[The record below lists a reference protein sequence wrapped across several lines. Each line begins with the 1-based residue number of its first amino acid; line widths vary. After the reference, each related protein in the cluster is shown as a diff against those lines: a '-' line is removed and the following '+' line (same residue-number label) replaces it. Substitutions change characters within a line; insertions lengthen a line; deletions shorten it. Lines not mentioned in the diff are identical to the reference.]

1 MSEIY
6 TYREVHCLQ
15 GETSRKSKINPN
27 RVLRSF
33 TVLKIFL
40 KTMKYSKKGENC
52 VRNLGLNS
60 KLSCQLDGNQR
71 RDNAMYSWLNQF
83 TFLGRGFLITL
94 KKLI

>member
-1 MSEIY
+1 
-6 TYREVHCLQ
+6 
-15 GETSRKSKINPN
+15 
-27 RVLRSF
+27 
-33 TVLKIFL
+33 
-40 KTMKYSKKGENC
+40 MKYSKKGENC